1 MTTNTL
7 ADTIRADYARK
18 AEEAIKEAEA
28 KERIA
33 SAFDAFGYT
42 GTAPDFVHSYGKRGL
57 YGAAGSISFKDTAP
71 DEALRMLAAFP
82 PMACGLYRD
91 GNTSTVAPIGAAGE
105 RYTLAKESDGVTL
118 RLDGGHGYGQRVK
131 LDWYT
136 ERDGMRLHM
145 IAELVGPYMPR
156 IHPGRAVH
164 RGNTFIRYEGTD
176 SLAWPNLGPASADF
190 VRYARGSGTALQN
203 FTVYSHVREWL
214 EAVAAKL
221 DAENRETLASYK
233 RAAAS
238 VERAAMQPRAATAA
252 ECEALADAYKR
263 ESLRAGTLLQ
273 YATLRTDTAQAWEK
287 VARDHWRQ
295 FAKAHGLDAGRYGFD
310 GYGFALWYLTR
321 AECLTDNGYKYGTA
335 WL

>member
-1 MTTNTL
+1 MTTSNTL
-7 ADTIRADYARK
+7 ADTIRADYAKK

-28 KERIA
+28 KTRIA
-33 SAFDAFGYT
+33 SAFDSVGYT

-57 YGAAGSISFKDTAP
+57 YGAAGSVSFKDTAP

-82 PMACGLYRD
+82 PIACGLYRD

-105 RYTLAKESDGVTL
+105 RYTLAKESDGITL

-136 ERDGMRLHM
+136 DANGVRLHM
-145 IAELVGPYMPR
+145 TAELVGSYMPR
-156 IHPGRAVH
+156 IQPGRAVH
-164 RGNTFIRYEGTD
+164 RGDTFIRYEGTD
-176 SLAWPNLGPASADF
+176 SLAWQNMGPASADF
-190 VRYARGSGTALQN
+190 VRYGRGSPTALQQ

-221 DAENRETLASYK
+221 DAEQRETLASYT
-233 RAAAS
+233 RASAGLSA
-238 VERAAMQPRAATAA
+238 PRIATAA
-252 ECEALADAYKR
+252 ECEALADWYGR
-263 ESLRAGTLLQ
+263 QSLRAGTLLQ
-273 YATLRTDTAQAWEK
+273 SATMQSDTAKAWEQ

-295 FAKAHGLDAGRYGFD
+295 FARAHGIEAGRYGFD
-310 GYGFALWYLTR
+310 HYGFTLWYLTR
-321 AECLTDNGYKYGTA
+321 AECLTDNGYKYGSA